1 MDNGIIFKRIDEGER
16 LRVIVDGPLDTINA
30 PVLED
35 ELLQDAVVR
44 KELVLDLEKVPYIS
58 SAGIR
63 AILLLLKTI
72 EGHGK
77 MRLINVSEEI
87 LEVLDTIGFLDILSI
102 EEKPDNC

>member
-102 EEKPDNC
+102 EEKA